1 MFLCNRLVLIW
12 RHCNAIKRTFLCLIS
27 LRLKYN
33 QMNEKHFGG
42 KQIFQ
47 GKKFLGSR
55 TISKLQKLSV
65 NQKIHSSTFLTSVS
79 HHYLESFVTSL
90 FYGKSLTTIFCFR
103 LRHDFFILC
112 CRKLRF
118 LMLQKRN
125 NLEKL
130 LMFTNSMM
138 CFR

>member
-1 MFLCNRLVLIW
+1 MFLCNRIVLIW
-12 RHCNAIKRTFLCLIS
+12 WHCNAIKRTFLCLIS

-47 GKKFLGSR
+47 GKKFLSSR
-55 TISKLQKLSV
+55 TIPKLQKLCV
-65 NQKIHSSTFLTSVS
+65 NQKIYRCTFLTPVS
-79 HHYLESFVTSL
+79 HHYLESFVTYL
-90 FYGKSLTTIFCFR
+90 FYGRSLTTILYFR
-103 LRHDFFILC
+103 LRHDFFMLYCRILHS
-112 CRKLRF
+112 
-118 LMLQKRN
+118 LMLQKRI

-130 LMFTNSMM
+130 FMFTKSMM